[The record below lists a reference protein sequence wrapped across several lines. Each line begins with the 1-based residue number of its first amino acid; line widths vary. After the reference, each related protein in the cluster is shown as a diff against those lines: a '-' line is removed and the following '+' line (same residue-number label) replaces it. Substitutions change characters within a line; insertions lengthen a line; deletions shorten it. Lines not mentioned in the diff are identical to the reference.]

1 MPFRK
6 MRRFRQQLS
15 REECEAILTQGTSGV
30 LAVAGDGG
38 WPYAV
43 PLSYAYSKGRLLFH
57 CAREGHKL
65 DALRR
70 EPRASFCV
78 IQKDQVVPEKFT
90 TYYKSVIVFGSV
102 RILEEREEMAAAAR
116 ELGRRYCP
124 HEAPQAL
131 EAEIAGALGRMYML
145 EMTVEHMTGKAA
157 RELTE
162 TPNP

>member
-1 MPFRK
+1 M
-6 MRRFRQQLS
+6 
-15 REECEAILTQGTSGV
+15 
-30 LAVAGDGG
+30 
-38 WPYAV
+38 
-43 PLSYAYSKGRLLFH
+43 
-57 CAREGHKL
+57 
-65 DALRR
+65 
-70 EPRASFCV
+70 
-78 IQKDQVVPEKFT
+78 PEKFT

-102 RILEEREEMAAAAR
+102 RILGEREEMAAAAR